1 MKMVLIAVAFVVAGE
16 DGSSDLDRWITRRRQ
31 LRSECA
37 DDTESVAPMYGGYQ
51 KSPQDHIRQSVYRI
65 QESSSYWL
73 KH

>member
-51 KSPQDHIRQSVYRI
+51 KAHKITSDKAFIGFKNLQAIG
-65 QESSSYWL
+65 
-73 KH
+73 